1 MRGEPFSTLC
11 WSLLAS
17 GITFV
22 LQEEMKYWK
31 GSPGQMLG
39 EDAANKQG
47 GLIAYQVE
55 LAELLVFQWR
65 TGSSQ

>member
-1 MRGEPFSTLC
+1 
-11 WSLLAS
+11 
-17 GITFV
+17 
-22 LQEEMKYWK
+22 
-31 GSPGQMLG
+31 MLG

-47 GLIAYQVE
+47 GLIAYRVE